1 MPARAAPRRRDSALA
16 AVSRWLDR
24 HREHGVVFL
33 RLVVGVHLIVG
44 TQDNVFSWERMLE
57 FRDFLAAHGFPW
69 PLLSA
74 NVSAWAQLVCGAL
87 FVVGWLTRPAA
98 AVMVVNFVVALGMVH
113 LGKTPYAV
121 TFPALFMLA
130 GALFL
135 LVHGPGALAVDG
147 WLARRWRRGTPG

>member
-1 MPARAAPRRRDSALA
+1 MPTPTAVRRPASRFTAL
-16 AVSRWLDR
+16 SRWLDR
-24 HREHGVVFL
+24 RREHGVVFL
-33 RLVVGVHLIVG
+33 RLAVGVHLIVG
-44 TQDNVFSWERMLE
+44 TVDNVVSWQRKIE

-74 NVSAWAQLVCGAL
+74 NVSAWAQFVCGGL
-87 FVVGWLTRPAA
+87 FVVGLLTRPAA
-98 AVMVVNFVVALGMVH
+98 AVMVVNFLVALGMVH

-135 LVHGPGALAVDG
+135 LVHGPGAWAVDG
-147 WLARRWRRGTPG
+147 WLARRRGASPVA